1 MSYLQKTIICF
12 FSLLV
17 IHGGTFLTAQEK
29 KIGQIQLEQGLS
41 LFRNS
46 QYKEAL
52 DEFSKVPEKSVDN
65 ELIFQAYLYMSNI
78 HFILNEKE
86 AAMTYAKRLCEV
98 KQEFALS
105 ENEFNSAFIKFIDA
119 IKENLIGIG
128 YFDTVPPAA
137 KILLDKIE
145 VGVTPI
151 KKELLAKEYFL
162 RVVKW
167 GYSPLE
173 TKIKITPHDTNS
185 VKFDLNQQ
193 KNWKS
198 FGRSALLMLVLS
210 IAMSRI

>member
-1 MSYLQKTIICF
+1 MSYCQKTIICF
-12 FSLLV
+12 FSFLL
-17 IHGGTFLTAQEK
+17 IYGGTFLAAQEK

-52 DEFSKVPEKSVDN
+52 DELSKVPEKSVDS
-65 ELIFQAYLYMSNI
+65 ELIFQAYLYISNI
-78 HFILNEKE
+78 HFILNEND
-86 AAMTYAKRLCEV
+86 AATTYAKKLCEY
-98 KQEFALS
+98 KQEFTLS
-105 ENEFNSAFIKFIDA
+105 ENEFNSAFIKFIEG
-119 IKENLIGIG
+119 IKEDLIGIG

-137 KILLDKIE
+137 KISLDKIE

-151 KKELLAKEYFL
+151 KKELLAKKYFL

-173 TKIKITPHDTNS
+173 TTINITPHDTNS
-185 VKFDLNQQ
+185 VKFDLNLQ

-198 FGRSALLMLVLS
+198 FVRSALLMLVLNV
-210 IAMSRI
+210 ALSRI

>member
-52 DEFSKVPEKSVDN
+52 YEFLKVPEKSVDN
-65 ELIFQAYLYMSNI
+65 ELIFQAYLYISNI
-78 HFILNEKE
+78 HFILNENDD
-86 AAMTYAKRLCEV
+86 ATTYAKRLCEA
-98 KQEFALS
+98 KQEFTLS
-105 ENEFNSAFIKFIDA
+105 ENEFNSAFIKFIES
-119 IKENLIGIG
+119 IKKELIGIG

-151 KKELLAKEYFL
+151 KKELLAKKYFL

-173 TKIKITPHDTNS
+173 TTINITPHDTNS
-185 VKFDLNQQ
+185 VKFDLNLQ

-198 FGRSALLMLVLS
+198 FGRSALLMFVLS